1 MHTPGFTWYT
11 APLPSRAS
19 SLLQVHLPTRPASAP
34 SFLWELA
41 CQRCIHR
48 DFPDTPHRCHR
59 EQARSYRCACPPNWP
74 ANHHF
79 CGSWLASDAYTG
91 IAAIASKL
99 APTGAPAHPPTRP
112 ASAPSFLWELACQ
125 RCIHR
130 DLPGTPHRC
139 PPARP
144 VHHHFC
150 GSWLASDAYTGI
162 AAIASKLAPTGPSAH
177 LPTRPASEPSLLW
190 AQGCQPTLARALSR
204 RSGLREN
211 TWLAQPL
218 RSLAASMA
226 LRMASS
232 TASAAA
238 TNNGEM

>member
-34 SFLWELA
+34 SLLWELA
-41 CQRCIHR
+41 CQRCLHR

-59 EQARSYRCACPPNWP
+59 EQARSYRCTCPP
-74 ANHHF
+74 
-79 CGSWLASDAYTG
+79 D
-91 IAAIASKL
+91 
-99 APTGAPAHPPTRP
+99 HPPGQRNIISVGAGLP
-112 ASAPSFLWELACQ
+112 AMLT
-125 RCIHR
+125 
-130 DLPGTPHRC
+130 PGSLTSR
-139 PPARP
+139 
-144 VHHHFC
+144 
-150 GSWLASDAYTGI
+150 AS
-162 AAIASKLAPTGPSAH
+162 SLLQVH
-177 LPTRPASEPSLLW
+177 LPTHPASEPSLLW

>member
-19 SLLQVHLPTRPASAP
+19 SLLQVHLPT
-34 SFLWELA
+34 
-41 CQRCIHR
+41 
-48 DFPDTPHRCHR
+48 
-59 EQARSYRCACPPNWP
+59 CPP
-74 ANHHF
+74 
-79 CGSWLASDAYTG
+79 T
-91 IAAIASKL
+91 
-99 APTGAPAHPPTRP
+99 
-112 ASAPSFLWELACQ
+112 
-125 RCIHR
+125 
-130 DLPGTPHRC
+130 
-139 PPARP
+139 RP

-162 AAIASKLAPTGPSAH
+162 FLIHPTAAIASKLAPTGAPAHLPTHPASEPHFCGSWLASDAYTGIFLIHPTAAIASKLAPTGPSAH
-177 LPTRPASEPSLLW
+177 LPTHPASEPSLLW

>member
-19 SLLQVHLPTRPASAP
+19 SLLQVHLPTCPPTRPVNLISVGAGLPAMLTPGSLTSRASSLLQVHLPTHLASAP

-41 CQRCIHR
+41 CQRCLHR

-59 EQARSYRCACPPNWP
+59 EQARSYRSICP
-74 ANHHF
+74 
-79 CGSWLASDAYTG
+79 
-91 IAAIASKL
+91 
-99 APTGAPAHPPTRP
+99 PAHPPGQRTMNTVGAGLP
-112 ASAPSFLWELACQ
+112 AMLTPGSLPS
-125 RCIHR
+125 R
-130 DLPGTPHRC
+130 
-139 PPARP
+139 
-144 VHHHFC
+144 
-150 GSWLASDAYTGI
+150 AS
-162 AAIASKLAPTGPSAH
+162 SLLQVR
-177 LPTRPASEPSLLW
+177 LPTHLASEPSLLW

>member
-19 SLLQVHLPTRPASAP
+19 SLLQVHLPTCLP
-34 SFLWELA
+34 
-41 CQRCIHR
+41 
-48 DFPDTPHRCHR
+48 T
-59 EQARSYRCACPPNWP
+59 WP
-74 ANHHF
+74 ANHEC

-91 IAAIASKL
+91 IADIASKL
-99 APTGAPAHPPTRP
+99 APTGSLAHPPSQCTIISVGAGLP
-112 ASAPSFLWELACQ
+112 AMLTPGSLPS
-125 RCIHR
+125 R
-130 DLPGTPHRC
+130 
-139 PPARP
+139 
-144 VHHHFC
+144 
-150 GSWLASDAYTGI
+150 AS
-162 AAIASKLAPTGPSAH
+162 SLLQVH